1 MRAFSDT
8 LDRFRPD
15 LLAVSR
21 TSLPMYRQADTLLLA
36 ISYVT
41 I

>member
-8 LDRFRPD
+8 RDRFRPD

-21 TSLPMYRQADTLLLA
+21 TSLLMYRQVETFPSIMSHA
-36 ISYVT
+36 T

>member
-1 MRAFSDT
+1 MSAFSET

-21 TSLPMYRQADTLLLA
+21 TSLLMYRQVETFPSFM
-36 ISYVT
+36 SYVT

>member
-1 MRAFSDT
+1 MRAFSET

-15 LLAVSR
+15 LFAVSK
-21 TSLPMYRQADTLLLA
+21 TCLPMYRQAETLLLA

-41 I
+41 M